1 MSCASTIRWRKW
13 KSFEW
18 SINNDTINRSVVQP
32 QPPSSPKGDCGCD
45 VGTGLFVYHLCTYRA
60 VKFLHCGINW
70 KSNKRPLHRSMLA
83 TDTCCSSEFNK
94 FFVYSGNN
102 FNSIHL
108 VSLSV
113 RAKAG
118 QPKLYR
124 SAAWR

>member
-1 MSCASTIRWRKW
+1 
-13 KSFEW
+13 
-18 SINNDTINRSVVQP
+18 
-32 QPPSSPKGDCGCD
+32 
-45 VGTGLFVYHLCTYRA
+45 
-60 VKFLHCGINW
+60 
-70 KSNKRPLHRSMLA
+70 MLA

-124 SAAWR
+124 SAAWRWRHADVRGRALNHDAFL